1 MNGIEFKSPVI
12 PLLVRRA
19 GWIVKQ
25 QPAVHS
31 LCCSPAP
38 AAVPAARPHR
48 RKAA

>member
-1 MNGIEFKSPVI
+1 MNGIEFKSPII

-31 LCCSPAP
+31 LCPAP
-38 AAVPAARPHR
+38 APVSPARPHR

>member
-1 MNGIEFKSPVI
+1 MNGIEFRSPII

-31 LCCSPAP
+31 LCP
-38 AAVPAARPHR
+38 AAVVPAAPARTTR
-48 RKAA
+48 KKAA